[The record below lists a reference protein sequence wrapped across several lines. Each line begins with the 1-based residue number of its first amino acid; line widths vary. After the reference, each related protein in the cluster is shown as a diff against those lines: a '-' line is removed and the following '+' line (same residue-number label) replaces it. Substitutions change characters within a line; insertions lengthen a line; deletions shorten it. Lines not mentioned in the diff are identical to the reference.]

1 VYFSRADL
9 EKRIIEADGIVPES
23 SLEADYVMDGRFL
36 VLPVQGRG
44 KCKIDFSK

>member
-1 VYFSRADL
+1 M
-9 EKRIIEADGIVPES
+9 EKRILEADGIIPEA

-36 VLPVQGRG
+36 VLPLRGKG

>member
-1 VYFSRADL
+1 LYFSRADL
-9 EKRIIEADGIVPES
+9 EKRILEADGFMPEA

-36 VLPVQGRG
+36 VLPLNGKG